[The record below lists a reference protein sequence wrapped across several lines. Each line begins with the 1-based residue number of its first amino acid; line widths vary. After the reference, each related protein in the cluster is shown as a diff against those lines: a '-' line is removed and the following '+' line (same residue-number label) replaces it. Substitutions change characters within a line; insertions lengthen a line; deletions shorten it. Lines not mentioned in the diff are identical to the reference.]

1 MPLDAKVMTLRE
13 FFTKYRKLVV
23 PNYQRAYK
31 WQDEYVEDLFTDIL
45 EGLRLREGA
54 KDRSCFLGSVVLS
67 HDTGTGMTDLVD
79 GQQRL
84 TTLSVLISCLS
95 KKVTGNDKLK
105 KEVRKLLTS
114 DGANSIILHKQQ
126 RNLSCDDRCAFREI
140 AINDEPNL
148 APFSGDKT
156 RNQKWKKE
164 FESHLIVKAYQTL
177 DKKVSDF
184 TQPQNG
190 QQPIDAASILETIIN
205 GIKLVVIDTDERKE
219 GMRVFASINASGTK
233 LESWELVMSAFYSH
247 GTSEEATRRTEDFF
261 EGTRHSLATAF
272 ASTDASESDSM
283 KNDFLRSH
291 WISLNGNILKDE
303 LFDSYNDELARDPS
317 QHEKFL
323 RQLEKSLRT
332 YRAFNDYKY
341 SHPEAGVISFD
352 FLQTL
357 NSLQAKLSRPA
368 LLAVASL
375 FDDPEDLQDA
385 MLRSAFI
392 FEKLHMR
399 WKICNRRTNTI
410 DQPLAELAKKI
421 SKGTLGRTPKE
432 VADGI
437 TTELKKIKDAPTRE
451 DLVDDFMLRDMTR
464 ETKLSKAIASRIH
477 HAMRHPTA
485 SNRSLDYKH
494 IPLLTGGGYTLEK
507 GIKLMINQYVEST
520 QQGYGFRDDYQFRE
534 LIYSLGNT
542 FLAQNGRI
550 NPNLEFNGRHAI
562 SRLDAKTIK
571 IRCEELA
578 EVAADIWHF

>member
-1 MPLDAKVMTLRE
+1 
-13 FFTKYRKLVV
+13 
-23 PNYQRAYK
+23 
-31 WQDEYVEDLFTDIL
+31 
-45 EGLRLREGA
+45 
-54 KDRSCFLGSVVLS
+54 
-67 HDTGTGMTDLVD
+67 
-79 GQQRL
+79 
-84 TTLSVLISCLS
+84 
-95 KKVTGNDKLK
+95 
-105 KEVRKLLTS
+105 
-114 DGANSIILHKQQ
+114 
-126 RNLSCDDRCAFREI
+126 
-140 AINDEPNL
+140 
-148 APFSGDKT
+148 
-156 RNQKWKKE
+156 
-164 FESHLIVKAYQTL
+164 
-177 DKKVSDF
+177 
-184 TQPQNG
+184 
-190 QQPIDAASILETIIN
+190 
-205 GIKLVVIDTDERKE
+205 
-219 GMRVFASINASGTK
+219 
-233 LESWELVMSAFYSH
+233 MSAFYSH

-303 LFDSYNDELARDPS
+303 LFDGYNDELARDPS

-437 TTELKKIKDAPTRE
+437 TMELKKIKDAPTR
-451 DLVDDFMLRDMTR
+451 
-464 ETKLSKAIASRIH
+464 IH
-477 HAMRHPTA
+477 HALKHPTA

-507 GIKLMINQYVEST
+507 GIKLMINQFVEST
-520 QQGYGFRDDYQFRE
+520 QQGYGFRDDDQFRE

-571 IRCEELA
+571 VRCEELA

>member
-13 FFTKYRKLVV
+13 FFTKYRKLIV

-45 EGLRLREGA
+45 EGLRLRERA

-67 HDTGTGMTDLVD
+67 HDTSTGMTDLVD

-84 TTLSVLISCLS
+84 TTLSLLISCLS
-95 KKVTGNDKLK
+95 KKIKVNEKLK
-105 KEVRKLLTS
+105 KEVRKLLTV
-114 DGANSIILHKQQ
+114 DGVNSVILHKQQ
-126 RNLSCDDRCAFREI
+126 RNLACDDRCAFREI
-140 AINDEPNL
+140 AINLEPNL
-148 APFSGDKT
+148 APFNDDKAK
-156 RNQKWKKE
+156 NQKWKKE
-164 FESHLIVKAYQTL
+164 FDSHLIVQAHKTL
-177 DKKVSDF
+177 DKKISNFMRPENDAS
-184 TQPQNG
+184 
-190 QQPIDAASILETIIN
+190 PIEATLILERVID
-205 GIKLVVIDTDERKE
+205 GIKLVIIDTDERKE

-247 GTSEEATRRTEDFF
+247 GTTEAATRRTEDFF
-261 EGTRHSLATAF
+261 EGSKHSLATAF
-272 ASTDASESDSM
+272 ASTDASESDAM

-291 WISLNGNILKDE
+291 WISLNGHISKDD
-303 LFDSYNDELARDPS
+303 LFDAYNDELSRDPS
-317 QHEKFL
+317 QHEIFI

-341 SHPEAGVISFD
+341 SHPDAGVISFD

-375 FDDPEDLQDA
+375 FDDSEELKDA
-385 MLRSAFI
+385 MARAAFT

-399 WKICNRRTNTI
+399 WKICNLRTNSI
-410 DQPLAELAKKI
+410 DHPLAELAKKI
-421 SKGTLGRTPKE
+421 SRGALGRTPKQLS
-432 VADGI
+432 DGI
-437 TTELKKIKDAPTRE
+437 LAELKKLKDSPTRE
-451 DLVDDFMLRDMTR
+451 DLVDNFMLRDMTR

-477 HAMRHPTA
+477 HAIKHPTA
-485 SNRSLDYKH
+485 SNRLLDYQH

-520 QQGYGFRDDYQFRE
+520 HQGYGFRDEDQFRD
-534 LIYSLGNT
+534 LVYSLGNT

-550 NPNLEFNGRHAI
+550 NTSLEFNGKFAI
-562 SRLDAKTIK
+562 SRLDAKIIK
-571 IRCEELA
+571 ARCEELA
-578 EVAADIWHF
+578 EIAADIWHF